1 MNQISYLIIRLSVAI
16 SLFGHG
22 LVRLP
27 KLESFSEGMLKEFE
41 HSMLPSVLVMPLSYG
56 IPIAEFVFGLLLLIG
71 LFTRFSAIGS
81 AVLMLLLMFGTCMVE
96 NFGALPS
103 QFLHAGFCAILI
115 HFIQS
120 NSYALDKLIK
130 ISK

>member
-1 MNQISYLIIRLSVAI
+1 MNKISYLIIRLSVAI

-27 KLESFSEGMLKEFE
+27 KLQTFSDGMLKEFE
-41 HSMLPSVLVMPLSYG
+41 NSMLPSILVMPLSYA
-56 IPIAEFVFGLLLLIG
+56 IPIAEFVFGLLLLVG
-71 LFTRFSAIGS
+71 LFTRFSAFGS
-81 AVLMLLLMFGTCMVE
+81 AFLMLLLMFGTCMVE

-103 QFLHAGFCAILI
+103 QFIHAGFCAILI

-120 NSYALDKLIK
+120 NSFALDKMNNK
-130 ISK
+130 S

>member
-1 MNQISYLIIRLSVAI
+1 MNKISYLIIRLSVAI

-27 KLESFSEGMLKEFE
+27 KLQTFSDGMLKEFE
-41 HSMLPSVLVMPLSYG
+41 NSMLPSILVMPLSYA
-56 IPIAEFVFGLLLLIG
+56 IPIAEFVFGLLLLVG
-71 LFTRFSAIGS
+71 LFTRFSAFGS
-81 AVLMLLLMFGTCMVE
+81 AFLMLLLMFGTCMVE

-103 QFLHAGFCAILI
+103 QFIHAGFCAILI

-120 NSYALDKLIK
+120 NSFALDKT
-130 ISK
+130 SKRT